1 MQAAADALIL
11 GAGPAGVALA
21 CRLAAQGLSVDVIA
35 ARRSPAWEGLSPRVV
50 VGLRRAGCDAAVA
63 AAGEPARRAAHWN
76 GQSSTLNHEHLV
88 ERARFDVAL
97 RRDLRSAGARLT
109 EASVASLRRV
119 DGLWQAF
126 DVAGAPLCR
135 AAFLVEARGRRAPSA
150 GVTLN
155 NGPRTVAIARIHQ
168 GDPGPAASAAA
179 SFADGWVWMAALPDG
194 RRLLQFVV
202 DAALVPPRVQLSDFH
217 ASLAA
222 AAVPEA
228 AEWIARCPPLGE
240 ATARDATAALRGG
253 LVGVDWLRIG
263 DAAFTSD
270 PLSGH
275 GVHSALGSAFA
286 AVAVINSLRASP
298 DALPLVQRFVEERSA
313 DLFDHAAAV
322 GNAFYRMERRW
333 AERLFWR
340 DRSAWPTAPLPAA
353 ESGLRRQ
360 PVVVAGRI
368 VEREVLVTPRLP
380 RGVLTIEGVELAPL
394 LRMAGTFNST
404 TDLAQRVGHTPAH
417 VGVALNWLRQNGFL
431 HSGGGLPLV

>member
-21 CRLAAQGLSVDVIA
+21 CRLAAQGLLVDVIA
-35 ARRSPAWEGLSPRVV
+35 ARRSPAWEGLSPRVI
-50 VGLRRAGCDAAVA
+50 VGLRRAGCGAAVA

-88 ERARFDVAL
+88 ERARFDAAL
-97 RRDLRSAGARLT
+97 RRDLRSAGPRLT

-119 DGLWQAF
+119 DRLWQAF
-126 DVAGAPLCR
+126 DVSGAPLSR

-150 GVTLN
+150 GVTLDS
-155 NGPRTVAIARIHQ
+155 GPRTVAIARIHQ

-222 AAVPEA
+222 AVPEA
-228 AEWIARCPPLGE
+228 AEWIARRAPLGV

-253 LVGVDWLRIG
+253 LVGADWLRIG
-263 DAAFTSD
+263 DSAFTSD

-286 AVAVINSLRASP
+286 AAAVISSLRAAP
-298 DALPLVQRFVEERSA
+298 DALPLVQRFVEERNA
-313 DLFDHAAAV
+313 DLFGHAAAV

-333 AERLFWR
+333 PERLFWR
-340 DRSAWPTAPLPAA
+340 ERSAWPSAPSPAA
-353 ESGLRRQ
+353 ASGLRRQ
-360 PVVVAGRI
+360 PVVVEGRI
-368 VEREVLVTPRLP
+368 VEREVLVTPRMP

-394 LRMAGTFNST
+394 LRLAGAHEST
-404 TDLAQRVGHTPAH
+404 TELAQRVGHTPAH
-417 VGVALNWLRQNGFL
+417 VGTALSWLRQNGFL

>member
-1 MQAAADALIL
+1 MAFT
-11 GAGPAGVALA
+11 
-21 CRLAAQGLSVDVIA
+21 
-35 ARRSPAWEGLSPRVV
+35 ARWA
-50 VGLRRAGCDAAVA
+50 
-63 AAGEPARRAAHWN
+63 
-76 GQSSTLNHEHLV
+76 
-88 ERARFDVAL
+88 
-97 RRDLRSAGARLT
+97 
-109 EASVASLRRV
+109 
-119 DGLWQAF
+119 
-126 DVAGAPLCR
+126 
-135 AAFLVEARGRRAPSA
+135 APS
-150 GVTLN
+150 
-155 NGPRTVAIARIHQ
+155 
-168 GDPGPAASAAA
+168 
-179 SFADGWVWMAALPDG
+179 
-194 RRLLQFVV
+194 
-202 DAALVPPRVQLSDFH
+202 
-217 ASLAA
+217 
-222 AAVPEA
+222 
-228 AEWIARCPPLGE
+228 
-240 ATARDATAALRGG
+240 
-253 LVGVDWLRIG
+253 
-263 DAAFTSD
+263 
-270 PLSGH
+270 
-275 GVHSALGSAFA
+275 
-286 AVAVINSLRASP
+286 VINSLRASP